1 MKNRKA
7 LALGGLLMAV
17 AVTAYSVSG
26 TYAKYISKVGGTD
39 TARVAKWSFNSGA
52 EEIDLFKESYT
63 TADGG
68 VKFVQSLGCTGE
80 GADKVCDDV
89 VAPGTNGQYTFQLN
103 NSDVTDVVS
112 EVNYKVTMKIGGIN
126 KALVKV
132 TDIYDQIT
140 APNIIVIGGE
150 YYYSPIQFAYDEG
163 TTIADDAT
171 WGTLEDTLK
180 LISDGIIGDFDFLTD
195 ATTKVETNNVVTTF
209 VVNGSTLEEILAD
222 SYTSP
227 RTIAWKWD
235 YNDPS
240 AAGLTDVQ
248 KSDAELASKYD
259 TKIGNMAAKGD
270 DTTVSLTVEF
280 TFEQTQEAPTVVTP

>member
-63 TADGG
+63 GANG
-68 VKFVQSLGCTGE
+68 KYVQSLGCTGE
-80 GADKVCDDV
+80 GDAKVCDDV

-103 NSDVTDVVS
+103 NNDVTSVVS

-132 TDIYDQIT
+132 TDTYDQIT
-140 APNIIVIGGE
+140 APNIIAIGGE
-150 YYYSPIQFAYDEG
+150 FYYSPIQFAYGEG
-163 TTIADDAT
+163 TTIADTAT

-195 ATTKVETNNVVTTF
+195 AATKVEADGVVTTF
-209 VVNGSTLEEILAD
+209 VVNGSTLEEALAT

-259 TKIGNMAAKGD
+259 TKIGNMAAKGE

-280 TFEQTQEAPTVVTP
+280 TFEQTQEAPTV